1 MILLQQLHASAPN
14 ARARIPARSLER
26 GKTLWQLGRPKNG
39 TQPHTQSRS
48 NPEWNHRWFYTPQ
61 NGRRH
66 AWGQRDQEGNSQQY
80 HKYNTRCCSPVKVV
94 GCIAWRN
101 FPPHQ
106 MQPVWMLSIES
117 IVIWKNPKAKFYP
130 LIPSSRKLSGSPSQH
145 SPEVFFVTSDMFSSI
160 SSEDLELQYPCK
172 HQDQQHPHE
181 QRSRQQR
188 EIKCHK

>member
-1 MILLQQLHASAPN
+1 MQVPQMQEQG
-14 ARARIPARSLER
+14 IPARSLER

-61 NGRRH
+61 KGRRH

-94 GCIAWRN
+94 GCTAWRTY
-101 FPPHQ
+101 PPHQ

-117 IVIWKNPKAKFYP
+117 IAIWKNPKAKFYP

-145 SPEVFFVTSDMFSSI
+145 SPEVFFFVFFFVTSAMFSSI
-160 SSEDLELQYPCK
+160 SSEDLELQYPYK

-181 QRSRQQR
+181 QQSRQQR
-188 EIKCHK
+188 EIKWHK